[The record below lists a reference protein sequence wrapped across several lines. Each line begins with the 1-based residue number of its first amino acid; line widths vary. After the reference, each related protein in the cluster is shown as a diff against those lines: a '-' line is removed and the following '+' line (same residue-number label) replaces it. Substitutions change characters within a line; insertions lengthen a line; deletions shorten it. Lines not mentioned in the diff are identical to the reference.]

1 MLDLALNLFL
11 ASGNMWSWMASASF
25 INPRTGYVE
34 SIATGPRT
42 LKVEEMTLQL
52 VCNAFG
58 SESA

>member
-1 MLDLALNLFL
+1 
-11 ASGNMWSWMASASF
+11 MASASF
-25 INPRTGYVE
+25 INPRAGYVE